1 MIRRTI
7 ALMLVLGAACAP
19 VSDGGGTPSE
29 RAQALL
35 DAGDYAGAEQL
46 FAQLIEAGPDDPRLS
61 YWLSGQGMAL
71 LGLGRTDEAMA
82 AAAAAA
88 ETASDA
94 RQAGRAGLLVALCES
109 AEGNHLRAA
118 DALSRLDQEN
128 LGEADAATAD
138 QLASTEVSALST
150 SDLQRARTSG
160 WLEPFLLLELS
171 RRYSAEGDSDRFSLT
186 VSELDRLYPGF
197 RERHGGSDIAQT
209 RPGGY
214 VALLLPLTGDGS
226 AYAAQVRNGV
236 ELAFARSADLVAG
249 LPQLSVLD
257 TKGDAGELLRLAAVL
272 AADVNCVAVIGPM
285 TSRETLEIADLAVS
299 GRLVFLSPTATSAD
313 IDAIGEYVYRLVA
326 SSSDEAAAVAEYAV
340 NTGGCNR
347 LAILH
352 SYTSASVAQAEQFTE
367 AVQDLGG
374 EIISTRAFSTD
385 DTDFRAQILAIR
397 GAGADGIF
405 LPVTAYEAI
414 QIAPQLRFYSVE
426 EPIFGTSGWD
436 NEIVPRMGGEYV
448 EGAVFTC
455 SFGSSSLYPPTA
467 RFVFHYKRAYASD
480 PTLLAAQAYDASSI
494 LIQAW
499 SEGYRTRQAIQS
511 RLSRMGAYSGAAG
524 RSTLG
529 AHTEIRTAFPMVT
542 ILEGEIVGIE

>member
-1 MIRRTI
+1 
-7 ALMLVLGAACAP
+7 
-19 VSDGGGTPSE
+19 
-29 RAQALL
+29 
-35 DAGDYAGAEQL
+35 
-46 FAQLIEAGPDDPRLS
+46 
-61 YWLSGQGMAL
+61 MAL
-71 LGLGRTDEAMA
+71 LGLGRTDEAIA
-82 AAAAAA
+82 AAAAAT

-94 RQAGRAGLLVALCES
+94 RQAGRAGLLEALCES
-109 AEGNHLRAA
+109 AMGNHLRAA

-128 LGEADAATAD
+128 LGEADAARAD

-171 RRYSAEGDSDRFSLT
+171 RRYSDEGDSDRFSLT

-197 RERHGGSDIAQT
+197 RERHGGSDISQT
-209 RPGGY
+209 QPGSY
-214 VALLLPLTGDGS
+214 MALLLPLTGDGS

-249 LPQLSVLD
+249 LPRLSVLD
-257 TKGDAGELLRLAAVL
+257 TKGDSDELLRLAAML
-272 AADVNCVAVIGPM
+272 AADMRCVAVIGPM
-285 TSRETLEIADLAVS
+285 TSRETLEIADLAIS
-299 GRLVFLSPTATSAD
+299 GKLVFLSPTATSAD

-340 NTGGCNR
+340 NTGGCDR

-352 SYTSASVAQAEQFTE
+352 SYTSASVAQAEQFTA

-374 EIISTRAFSTD
+374 EVVSTRAFSTD

-467 RFVFHYKRAYASD
+467 RFVFHYKRAYTSD

-499 SEGYRTRQAIQS
+499 SDGCRTRQAIES
-511 RLSRMGAYSGAAG
+511 RLSRMGVYSGAAG

-529 AHTEIRTAFPMVT
+529 AQTEIRTAFPMVT